1 MQGKCCCLLVHNSS
15 PKTLWYKHKQY
26 MSRIYTVLQA
36 TSAHGLL
43 LPLLG
48 LRSKGLLQ
56 AVIQPLLLTASLFM
70 GPLLQSVLSG
80 RPDGDSIVPLQTLR
94 NLVMAP
100 ITEEFCFRACMAPL
114 FLLQV
119 TCFLSY
125 MSTGKLQHCCWFSIA
140 GSALLVQHCW
150 FSIAGSALL
159 HCCVLQ
165 AHECIVHNVMNS
177 PVVSRHCHHADAM
190 QVEKSLVV
198 ECR

>member
-1 MQGKCCCLLVHNSS
+1 MLGVIRLPSNSGWLAQLGPVWS
-15 PKTLWYKHKQY
+15 PGCHCIGSCTTRYSACVVCSMLDQVLPCKGGAVACWCITAHPKHPWYKHKQY

-80 RPDGDSIVPLQTLR
+80 RPDGDSIMPLQTLR

-119 TCFLSY
+119 NCFLVVCPQ
-125 MSTGKLQHCCWFSIA
+125 GKLQHCCW
-140 GSALLVQHCW
+140 LC
-150 FSIAGSALL
+150 
-159 HCCVLQ
+159 
-165 AHECIVHNVMNS
+165 
-177 PVVSRHCHHADAM
+177 P
-190 QVEKSLVV
+190 
-198 ECR
+198 